1 MCFRLIGLFPAIDLK
16 SALVFLM
23 SSPGICPADHS
34 AVRTAVV
41 INTGAIK
48 RVNYPPV
55 LVCSRKINSVI
66 DCVGS
71 RGFLTAHRTAP
82 SLSSKCG
89 GGGGADGDAAVR
101 YLKLTLRYP
110 N

>member
-16 SALVFLM
+16 SALVFFFFLM
-23 SSPGICPADHS
+23 SSPGICPAYHS
-34 AVRTAVV
+34 AVKTAVV

-71 RGFLTAHRTAP
+71 RGFVTAHRTAP
-82 SLSSKCG
+82 SLSAKCG
-89 GGGGADGDAAVR
+89 GDGDAAVR
-101 YLKLTLRYP
+101 YLKLTFRYP